1 MRVCTTRRASVRGRS
16 GWKYRSPCRSRGTAS
31 RRATSGDCCECKYP
45 RRREED
51 DMAEEPREPAP
62 AEEQVGGDQVR
73 IPDSLP
79 VLPLRSAVVFPLAVV
94 PLAVGRP
101 GSVKLVNDAMR
112 ANRFVA
118 LIAQK
123 NDAGEETDPK
133 ELHTVG
139 TFAVIHQ
146 LARAADGT
154 LRIVV
159 QGLERIRV
167 VDYVRTEPYL
177 VARV

>member
-1 MRVCTTRRASVRGRS
+1 
-16 GWKYRSPCRSRGTAS
+16 
-31 RRATSGDCCECKYP
+31 
-45 RRREED
+45 
-51 DMAEEPREPAP
+51 MAEEPREPAP

-118 LIAQK
+118 LIA
-123 NDAGEETDPK
+123 
-133 ELHTVG
+133 
-139 TFAVIHQ
+139 
-146 LARAADGT
+146 
-154 LRIVV
+154 
-159 QGLERIRV
+159 
-167 VDYVRTEPYL
+167 
-177 VARV
+177 

>member
-1 MRVCTTRRASVRGRS
+1 MARLRRL
-16 GWKYRSPCRSRGTAS
+16 GTSAI
-31 RRATSGDCCECKYP
+31 
-45 RRREED
+45 
-51 DMAEEPREPAP
+51 EPTA
-62 AEEQVGGDQVR
+62 
-73 IPDSLP
+73 P

-123 NDAGEETDPK
+123 NDEGEETDPK

-167 VDYVRTEPYL
+167 VDYIRTEPYL
-177 VARV
+177 VARVAPAPDRDVQGTEADALRRAAVDLFKRVVGFETNNVQPAGPAPANVLSTPPGAQPK